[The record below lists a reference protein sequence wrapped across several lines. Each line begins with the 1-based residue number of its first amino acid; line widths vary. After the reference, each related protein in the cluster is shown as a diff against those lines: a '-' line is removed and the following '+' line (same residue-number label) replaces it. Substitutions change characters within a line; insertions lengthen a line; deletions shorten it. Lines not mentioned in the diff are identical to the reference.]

1 MNDTDKITILYTARA
16 KFDTSYGD
24 AWTAYINWA
33 RLSQLTELVSTDQ
46 GLNEVL
52 VEGDRNSEVFW
63 HYAVLTDCY
72 QTGFFKSVDFVL
84 SNMQQ
89 NDTFNLLAVSI
100 NPDVNCDLIRIQD
113 YEFLGYDLLDQYFDT
128 SALTNCGGFDE
139 VFLPS
144 DLNHFGL
151 IDKYEKAI
159 DINKRLLEKYPDEE
173 HADTNIIAI
182 WRHKTIGVQRN
193 IN

>member
-1 MNDTDKITILYTARA
+1 MYDTNKITILHTARA
-16 KFDTSYGD
+16 KFDKSNAD
-24 AWTAYINWA
+24 AWITYINWA
-33 RLSQLTELVSTDQ
+33 RLSQLTELVSVDQ

-52 VEGDRNSEVFW
+52 VEGDRNSEDFW
-63 HYAVLTDCY
+63 NHTVLNGCY
-72 QTGFFKSVDFVL
+72 ETGFFTSVDFVL
-84 SNMQQ
+84 NNMQP

-100 NPDVNCDLIRIQD
+100 NPNVNCELIEIQD
-113 YEFLGYDLLDQYFDT
+113 YDFLGYDLLDQYCDT

-159 DINKRLLEKYPDEE
+159 DINKGLLKNYPDEE

-182 WRHKTIGVQRN
+182 WRNKIIGVLK
-193 IN
+193 